1 MHTVTLPF
9 FSSPN
14 LSIVSTLGTFHVRI
28 TIYIR
33 GKEEG
38 RAERSRQDR
47 GIQPTFISGFKGRGE
62 EDVLLC
68 AEGKVGGQFIDR
80 ECTGGKIEDN
90 RLHTP
95 VNSWPAQRW
104 NKYCSA
110 MRKKKSGIKSPIT
123 IGLRP
128 IYRPDKFAID
138 LPLPPTR
145 EGMLDGGSSPSVN
158 AHR

>member
-1 MHTVTLPF
+1 MTKFRGLLTWKSIKWRAYMHTVTLPF
-9 FSSPN
+9 FSNPN

-110 MRKKKSGIKSPIT
+110 MRKKKSGIKS
-123 IGLRP
+123 
-128 IYRPDKFAID
+128 
-138 LPLPPTR
+138 
-145 EGMLDGGSSPSVN
+145 GSSRSGFARFIGPINS
-158 AHR
+158 R